1 MIDTILNIDEQVLLW
16 FNGYHTD
23 GLDWLMKTIS
33 GKMTWVPFY
42 AVLLWMLFKTFNWKV
57 VLLILLSI
65 ALAITLADQIG
76 ASVIRPTVERMR
88 PSNPDNPFSA
98 FIHIVDGYRSGRYG
112 FPSCHA
118 ANTFAL
124 ATVYSMWMGRRL
136 WWWGLTVWAIVV
148 SCSRLYLGVH
158 YPTDILVGAMLGAV
172 CGAAAYYI
180 AQRLMTLKPFRY
192 AFTLQN

>member
-1 MIDTILNIDEQVLLW
+1 MIDTILNIDEQILLW

-23 GLDWLMKTIS
+23 MLDWLMKTIS
-33 GKMTWVPFY
+33 GKLTWIPFY
-42 AVLLWMLFKTFNWKV
+42 AIMLWVLFRKFHWKV
-57 VLLILLSI
+57 VLVILVSI

-76 ASVIRPTVERMR
+76 ASVIRPAVERMR

-98 FIHIVDGYRSGRYG
+98 FIHIVNGYRSGRYG

-124 ATVYSMWMGRRL
+124 ATVYSMWMKRRS
-136 WWWGLTVWAIVV
+136 WWCGLTIWAIIV

-158 YPTDILVGAMLGAV
+158 YPTDILVGAILGVA

-180 AQRLMTLKPFRY
+180 VRLIISLKPFRH
-192 AFTLQN
+192 ALPIQH